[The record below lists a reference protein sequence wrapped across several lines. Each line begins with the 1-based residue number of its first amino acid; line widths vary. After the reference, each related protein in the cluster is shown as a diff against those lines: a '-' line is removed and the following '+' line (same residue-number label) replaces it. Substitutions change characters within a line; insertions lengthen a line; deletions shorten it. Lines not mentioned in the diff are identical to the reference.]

1 MTATE
6 SPPLSDDK
14 REILERMKR
23 WIDTDVADALRRSG
37 QVKVEINVKD
47 TDIRAHVTGFYQV
60 N

>member
-6 SPPLSDDK
+6 SPPLSEEQ
-14 REILERMKR
+14 REVVQRIKR
-23 WIDTDVADALRRSG
+23 WIDTDVAEALRRSG

-47 TDIRAHVTGFYQV
+47 KDIRAHVTGFYQV